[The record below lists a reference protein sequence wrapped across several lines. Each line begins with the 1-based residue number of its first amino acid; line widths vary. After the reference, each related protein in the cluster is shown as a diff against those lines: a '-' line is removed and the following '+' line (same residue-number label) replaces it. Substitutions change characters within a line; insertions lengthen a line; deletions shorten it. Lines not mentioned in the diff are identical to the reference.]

1 MNINQMRMYI
11 AKHPKYK
18 NSPRWIDRVMRMPE
32 PQVYAIYRQFQKADY
47 KKIERE
53 MKRNN
58 KENEQYHQMNIF
70 EYMEELENAES

>member
-1 MNINQMRMYI
+1 MDVMQMRNYI

-47 KKIERE
+47 RKIERDL
-53 MKRNN
+53 KKKD
-58 KENEQYHQMNIF
+58 KENTQYHQMNIF
-70 EYMEELENAES
+70 EYMEARNNG